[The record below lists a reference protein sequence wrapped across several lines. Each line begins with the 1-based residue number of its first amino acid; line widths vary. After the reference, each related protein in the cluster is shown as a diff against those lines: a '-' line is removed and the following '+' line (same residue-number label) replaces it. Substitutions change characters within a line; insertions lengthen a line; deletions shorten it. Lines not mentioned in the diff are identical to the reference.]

1 MHIGMSVSS
10 MISTRTLILTVLL
23 VTVVGRVIE
32 SNDSVEKQ
40 MEKDDDFTKPE
51 ESIRKYIGPTVH
63 HFATHSL
70 CNHNQGKVRFF
81 KALRNHFH
89 NISDAMKISFVLD
102 LCKRRDQMLIKWVQE
117 IFDKDGDGHITLFE
131 KEIYR

>member
-1 MHIGMSVSS
+1 M
-10 MISTRTLILTVLL
+10 TRTLVLTVLF
-23 VTVVGRVIE
+23 VTVASRAIE

-51 ESIRKYIGPTVH
+51 ESIRQYTGPTVH
-63 HFATHSL
+63 HFATHGL
-70 CNHNQGKVRFF
+70 CNHNLGKVRFF

-89 NISDAMKISFVLD
+89 DISDALKISFVLD

-131 KEIYR
+131 KKIYR